1 MPTYNIEKTFV
12 SSQNAHTNSKG
23 DFIPKMFFRTQVL
36 KISDVL
42 LYSGSDLVWQIPLI

>member
-1 MPTYNIEKTFV
+1 MPTFNTEKTFV

-23 DFIPKMFFRTQVL
+23 DFIPKTRFRTQVL

-42 LYSGSDLVWQIPLI
+42 LHSSCSD